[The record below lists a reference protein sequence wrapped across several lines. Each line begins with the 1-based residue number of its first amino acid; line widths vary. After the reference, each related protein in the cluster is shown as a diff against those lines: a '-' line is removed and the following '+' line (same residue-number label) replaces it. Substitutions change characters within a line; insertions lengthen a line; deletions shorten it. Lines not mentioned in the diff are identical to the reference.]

1 MSSWDLYQKRLNV
14 RGVTKREELYERE
27 VRYLQNKIPE
37 NLSYKL
43 LDVYGQDSTYNITK
57 QTATQQEMVVIDSDN
72 LEEKYLY
79 SMPEAD
85 IENGALVYWHDCY
98 WIVTE
103 RDANED
109 VYVRAKMV
117 QCNFL
122 LRWLHHG
129 SIMEQWCRIEDGTKL
144 EHVNTC
150 DSLAHWKRYAKTTP
164 LIAGIPLELYKLQ
177 RSSETRRRECLR
189 IVKIGQSA
197 AKLRKGE
204 GSTTNSVA
212 SVGTSV
218 PKRGALNYL

>member
-14 RGVTKREELYERE
+14 RGVTKREELYKRE

-177 RSSETRRRECLR
+177 RSGETRKRECLR